1 MAGLRRCDP
10 VSHARNLRVR
20 FLRVLSLVRH
30 PVGTFPGQESPKHFL
45 RVRQPAFEHGGNAG
59 NDEGGQ
65 DG

>member
-45 RVRQPAFEHGGNAG
+45 RVGKLSPAGILAM
-59 NDEGGQ
+59 Q
-65 DG
+65 LI